1 MAWGST
7 TAEAWSTTDLDS
19 WSAVTR
25 RGIRATEESLNELD
39 LDKSLAYAKENGRQ
53 EGNLNV
59 GYHCSTEELN
69 HLHIFW
75 KMTGGETPKD
85 NNTTISFNTSA
96 FARDEND
103 KDLRENTDFI
113 ERGDRPLCSVA
124 KIVQASIGKKSI
136 WPIVAHINDKF
147 KVNAM
152 DIIMEEILETLGDG
166 NNYHFNNSTSLRIRS
181 SSSSIDSIKSSY
193 VLFRYIVGLP
203 PLSFPPPPKPPTPEE
218 NRIKLA
224 EAKKELLLIQIQAQ
238 LKTGNFQTG
247 ECKLTPKLV
256 RQAPRSAYCL
266 PK

>member
-1 MAWGST
+1 MARGST
-7 TAEAWSTTDLDS
+7 TAEARPGTDLDS
-19 WSAVTR
+19 WSAATR
-25 RGIRATEESLNELD
+25 RGIRATEEFMNELD
-39 LDKSLAYAKENGRQ
+39 LDKSLALAKENGRQ

-59 GYHCSTEELN
+59 GYHCDLEELN
-69 HLHIFW
+69 HLHLFW
-75 KMTGGETPKD
+75 KMASEETPKE
-85 NNTTISFNTSA
+85 NVASISFNATT
-96 FARDEND
+96 FTRDEKN
-103 KDLRENTDFI
+103 KDIRENTDFI

-147 KVNAM
+147 KVTAM
-152 DIIMEEILETLGDG
+152 DLIMEEMLETLEDG
-166 NNYHFNNSTSLRIRS
+166 KNYHFNNSTSLRLRS

-238 LKTGNFQTG
+238 LKSGNFQTG

-256 RQAPRSAYCL
+256 RQAPRSAYCS

>member
-7 TAEAWSTTDLDS
+7 TVEAWSATDLDS
-19 WSAVTR
+19 WSAATR
-25 RGIRATEESLNELD
+25 RGSRATEEFLNELD
-39 LDKSLAYAKENGRQ
+39 LDKSLAHAKENGRQ

-59 GYHCSTEELN
+59 GYHYDPEELN
-69 HLHIFW
+69 TLHPFW
-75 KMTGGETPKD
+75 TSGDEETPKD

-103 KDLRENTDFI
+103 KDIRENTDFI

-147 KVNAM
+147 KVTAM
-152 DIIMEEILETLGDG
+152 DLIMEEILETLGDG
-166 NNYHFNNSTSLRIRS
+166 KNYHFNNSTSLRLRS
-181 SSSSIDSIKSSY
+181 TPGSINAIKSSY

-224 EAKKELLLIQIQAQ
+224 EAKKELLLIQVQAQ
-238 LKTGNFQTG
+238 LKSGNFSPG

-256 RQAPRSAYCL
+256 RQAPRSAYCS